1 MPAVNAGTS
10 GAKPKYCRRKVQYA
24 VRTSPRHVATCDND
38 ANGAK
43 HAVEA
48 TTRQLSFFTP
58 ARGVHSVQGKESWE
72 THVS

>member
-24 VRTSPRHVATCDND
+24 VRTSPRHVATCNND

-48 TTRQLSFFTP
+48 TTDATFLL
-58 ARGVHSVQGKESWE
+58 HSSTWCTLRAG
-72 THVS
+72 